1 MQQSSQSTLGF
12 NEGADAEVHEG
23 EGGSSDEAAGT
34 CIAIPREHSN
44 SESKANLL
52 LLHDMKS
59 CMDTQYLWCIA

>member
-1 MQQSSQSTLGF
+1 MLKSMKVR
-12 NEGADAEVHEG
+12 E
-23 EGGSSDEAAGT
+23 GSSDEAAGT